1 MKLGFGANIK
11 SSIHHD
17 NYSLD
22 FDGVDQYITMDG
34 AASSINGAVGTISAW
49 VKLHTTSSG
58 CMVLRT
64 QVNTT
69 TDNYI
74 GMWYHASNNQMYMTH
89 KGGGTAVHAYVSGG
103 DTIEGNT
110 DWHHLVGT
118 WSESADEVKIYLD
131 GVLKA
136 TTGSLGTYS
145 GTNTIVDIGQNTQGA
160 SFWNGLLNEVAVFDR
175 VVSATT
181 LYNSGSPTDL
191 TGMAGLV
198 GYWKIEEGAGTVAVD
213 SSGKGNNGTLTNS
226 PTWGT
231 DRP

>member
-49 VKLHTTSSG
+49 VKLETTSAG
-58 CMVLRT
+58 CYVLRT
-64 QVNTT
+64 QVDGTT
-69 TDNYI
+69 NNYI
-74 GMWYHASNNQMYMTH
+74 ALWYHASNNQTYMTH
-89 KGGGTAVHAYVSGG
+89 KGGGTATHAYISAGE
-103 DTIEGNT
+103 TIEGDT

-145 GTNTIVDIGQNTQGA
+145 GTNTLCDIGQSTQA
-160 SFWNGLLNEVAVFDR
+160 AMFWKGLLNEVAVFDR

-198 GYWKIEEGAGTVAVD
+198 GYWKIEEGAGTVAID

-231 DRP
+231 DTP

>member
-69 TDNYI
+69 TDNSSYDTATQGSETI
-74 GMWYHASNNQMYMTH
+74 THTTSSDSYAHNNSWFIFDVTNTTNCKCSFSSTVSNDSVS
-89 KGGGTAVHAYVSGG
+89 TAGNSGLNRTYATFIRLG
-103 DTIEGNT
+103 DT
-110 DWHHLVGT
+110 
-118 WSESADEVKIYLD
+118 
-131 GVLKA
+131 
-136 TTGSLGTYS
+136 
-145 GTNTIVDIGQNTQGA
+145 
-160 SFWNGLLNEVAVFDR
+160 
-175 VVSATT
+175 
-181 LYNSGSPTDL
+181 
-191 TGMAGLV
+191 
-198 GYWKIEEGAGTVAVD
+198 
-213 SSGKGNNGTLTNS
+213 
-226 PTWGT
+226 
-231 DRP
+231 

>member
-1 MKLGFGANIK
+1 M
-11 SSIHHD
+11 
-17 NYSLD
+17 
-22 FDGVDQYITMDG
+22 
-34 AASSINGAVGTISAW
+34 
-49 VKLHTTSSG
+49 
-58 CMVLRT
+58 
-64 QVNTT
+64 
-69 TDNYI
+69 
-74 GMWYHASNNQMYMTH
+74 
-89 KGGGTAVHAYVSGG
+89 
-103 DTIEGNT
+103 
-110 DWHHLVGT
+110 
-118 WSESADEVKIYLD
+118 KIYLD

-145 GTNTIVDIGQNTQGA
+145 GTNTIVDIGQSTQGG
-160 SFWNGLLNEVAVFDR
+160 SFWNGLINEVAVFDR